1 MEFNGVNFD
10 TYFKNYPNSEGY
22 FGKYGGAYISPEL
35 KKAMEEINEAYF
47 TICKSAKFINELRR
61 IRKDFQGRPT
71 PISHLERL
79 SNKYGNVQLYVK
91 REDLNHTGAHKLNHC
106 MGEALLAKYMGK
118 KKVIAET
125 GAGQHGV
132 ALATAAAYFGLE
144 CDIYMGS
151 VDIKKQAPNVARMK
165 ILGANVVEVT
175 DGLATL
181 KEAVDAAFK
190 AYAED
195 YENSIY
201 CIGSVVGPHPFPMMV
216 RDFQSVVGIEAREQ
230 FVNMTG
236 ELPDKVVACV
246 GGGSNA
252 MGMFSGFLNDP
263 VDIYGIEPL
272 GRGTA
277 LGDHAASLQ
286 YGEEGV
292 MHGFNSIMLKDEN
305 GEPAPVYSVASGL
318 DYPSSGP
325 EHAFLHDLGRVK
337 YDVVNDEETID
348 AFFELSRMEGIIP
361 AIESAHAVA
370 YGIKLAKQMKTGS
383 VLICLSGRGDK
394 DMDYVIENYGI
405 R

>member
-1 MEFNGVNFD
+1 MVFNNIDFD
-10 TYFKNYPNSEGY
+10 TYFKNYPNEDGY
-22 FGKYGGAYISPEL
+22 FGKYGGAYVSPEL
-35 KKAMEEINEAYF
+35 KKAMKEITEAYF
-47 TICKSAKFINELRR
+47 TICKSRKFIDELRR
-61 IRKDFQGRPT
+61 IRREFQGRPT

-79 SNKYGNVQLYVK
+79 SNKLGNVQIYAK

-175 DGLATL
+175 HGLQTL
-181 KEAVDAAFK
+181 KEAVDAAFD
-190 AYAED
+190 AYCKGYKDA
-195 YENSIY
+195 IY

-216 RDFQSVVGIEAREQ
+216 RDFQSVVGIEARDQ
-230 FVNMTG
+230 FTKMTG
-236 ELPDKVVACV
+236 ELPDAIVACL

-252 MGMFSGFLNDP
+252 AGFFAGFLNDP

-272 GRGTA
+272 GRGTT
-277 LGDHAASLQ
+277 LGNHAASLQ
-286 YGEEGV
+286 YGDEGV

-305 GEPAPVYSVASGL
+305 GDPAPVYSVASGL

-325 EHAFLHDLGRVK
+325 EHAFLHELGRVN
-337 YDVVNDEETID
+337 YDVIGDDDTID
-348 AFFELSRMEGIIP
+348 AFFELSRLEGIIP
-361 AIESAHAVA
+361 AIESSHAVA
-370 YGIKLAKQMKTGS
+370 YAMKLAKKMGKGS
-383 VLICLSGRGDK
+383 ILVNLSGRGDK
-394 DMDYVIENYGI
+394 DMDYVIEKYGI

>member
-10 TYFKNYPNSEGY
+10 TYFKDYPDANGY
-22 FGKYGGAYISPEL
+22 FGRYGGVYVSDEL
-35 KKAMEEINEAYF
+35 KAAMAEITEAYF
-47 TICKSAKFINELRR
+47 TICKSRKFIAELRR
-61 IRKDFQGRPT
+61 IRKEFQGRPT
-71 PISHLERL
+71 PITHLERL
-79 SNKYGNVQLYVK
+79 SGKLGNVQLYAK

-118 KKVIAET
+118 KKIIAET

-144 CDIYMGS
+144 CDIYMGA

-175 DGLATL
+175 EGLQTL
-181 KEAVDAAFK
+181 KEAVDAAFA
-190 AYAED
+190 AYARD
-195 YENSIY
+195 YHDSIY
-201 CIGSVVGPHPFPMMV
+201 CIGSVLGPHPFPMMV

-230 FVNMTG
+230 FTEMTG
-236 ELPDKVVACV
+236 ELPDAIVACV

-252 MGMFSGFLNDP
+252 AGFFSGFLNDP
-263 VDIYGIEPL
+263 VDIYGVEPL
-272 GRGTA
+272 GRGPK
-277 LGDHAASLQ
+277 LGDHAASLK
-286 YGEEGV
+286 YGTEGV
-292 MHGFNSIMLKDEN
+292 MHGFNSLMLKDEN

-337 YDVVNDEETID
+337 YDVVDDEQTVD
-348 AFFELSRMEGIIP
+348 AFYQLARLEGIIP

-370 YGIKLAKQMKTGS
+370 YGIRLAKEMGKGS
-383 VLICLSGRGDK
+383 VLINLSGRGDK
-394 DMDYVIENYGI
+394 DMDYIIENFGI

>member
-1 MEFNGVNFD
+1 MILNNIDFE
-10 TYFKNYPNSEGY
+10 TYFKHYPDNEGY
-22 FGKYGGAYISPEL
+22 FGKFGGAYVSPEL
-35 KKAMEEINEAYF
+35 KKAMEEITEAYF
-47 TICKSAKFINELRR
+47 TICKSSKFISELRR
-61 IRKDFQGRPT
+61 IRRDFQGRPT

-79 SNKYGNVQLYVK
+79 SESLGNVQLYVK

-144 CDIYMGS
+144 CDIYMGA

-165 ILGANVVEVT
+165 ILGANVIEVT
-175 DGLATL
+175 EGLQTL
-181 KEAVDAAFK
+181 KEAVDAAFN
-190 AYAED
+190 AYMNEYNDA
-195 YENSIY
+195 IY
-201 CIGSVVGPHPFPMMV
+201 CIGSVLGPHPFPLMV
-216 RDFQSVVGIEAREQ
+216 RDFQSVIGIEAREQ
-230 FVNMTG
+230 FVGMTG
-236 ELPDKVVACV
+236 ELPDAVVACV

-252 MGMFSGFLNDP
+252 MGIFSGFLNDP

-272 GRGTA
+272 GRGTT
-277 LGDHAASLQ
+277 LGDHAASLK
-286 YGEEGV
+286 YGTEGI

-305 GEPAPVYSVASGL
+305 GEPAPVYSIASGL

-325 EHAFLHDLGRVK
+325 EHAFLQEVGRIK
-337 YDVVNDEETID
+337 YDVVNDEETLD
-348 AFFELSRMEGIIP
+348 AFFTLSRLEGIIP

-370 YGIKLAKQMKTGS
+370 YGMKLAKEMGRGS
-383 VLICLSGRGDK
+383 VLINLSGRGDK
-394 DMDYVIENYGI
+394 DMDYIIEKYGI

>member
-1 MEFNGVNFD
+1 MKFNGIDFD
-10 TYFKNYPNSEGY
+10 TYEKNYPDMNGY
-22 FGKYGGAYISPEL
+22 FGKYGGCYISEEL
-35 KKAMEEINEAYF
+35 KNAMQEITEAYY
-47 TICKSAKFINELRR
+47 TICKSRQYIAELRR
-61 IRKDFQGRPT
+61 IRKEFQGRPT

-79 SNKYGNVQLYVK
+79 STKLGGVQIYAK

-118 KKVIAET
+118 KKIIAET

-144 CDIYMGS
+144 CDIYMGA

-175 DGLATL
+175 EGLATL
-181 KEAVDAAFK
+181 KEAVDAAFA
-190 AYAED
+190 AYAREYKD
-195 YENSIY
+195 CIY
-201 CIGSVVGPHPFPMMV
+201 CIGSVLGPHPFPMMV

-230 FVNMTG
+230 FIDMTG
-236 ELPDKVVACV
+236 GLPDAIVACV

-252 MGMFSGFLNDP
+252 MGLFSGFLNDP

-272 GRGTA
+272 GRGEK
-277 LGDHAASLQ
+277 LGDHAASLK
-286 YGEEGV
+286 YGTEGI

-305 GEPAPVYSVASGL
+305 GDPAPVYSVASGL

-325 EHAFLHDLGRVK
+325 EHAFLRDIGRVK
-337 YDVVNDEETID
+337 YDVIDDNDTID
-348 AFFELSRMEGIIP
+348 AFFELSRLEGIIP
-361 AIESAHAVA
+361 AIESSHAVA
-370 YGIKLAKQMKTGS
+370 FAMKLAKKMDRGS
-383 VLICLSGRGDK
+383 ILVNLSGRGDK
-394 DMDYVIENYGI
+394 DMDYVIEKYGI